1 VIDGILLCIQQ
12 WRPGVYIGLPTC
24 MYVICCLY
32 LSGTDVFTVLLK
44 PMVPPQV
51 RSCPTEMS

>member
-1 VIDGILLCIQQ
+1 VIHGISLCIQQ

-32 LSGTDVFTVLLK
+32 LNGTDAFHSIAKADGTAAGEVLS
-44 PMVPPQV
+44 PE
-51 RSCPTEMS
+51 RS